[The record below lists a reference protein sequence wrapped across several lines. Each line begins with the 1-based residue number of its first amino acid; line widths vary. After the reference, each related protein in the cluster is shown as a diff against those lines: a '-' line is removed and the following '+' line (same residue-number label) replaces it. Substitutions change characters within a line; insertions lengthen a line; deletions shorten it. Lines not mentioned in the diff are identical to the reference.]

1 MKTFFAY
8 LIALMVLFGVFV
20 GYTWY
25 DFTRQVQDRVS
36 DELEPYHEVAID
48 WDEIEIPDNMTKIG
62 RRKSMDII
70 QSELIEVTFSL
81 TYSGDKTRGEY
92 RDSIYDVAYHV
103 AKGSDTETIKAHME
117 KAAQRQQEWLDSLE
131 KFSNNTLY
139 AMQFTFW

>member
-1 MKTFFAY
+1 MKTFFSY
-8 LIALMVLFGVFV
+8 LIALVVLFGVFV

-25 DFTRQVQDRVS
+25 DFTQTVQDRVANS
-36 DELEPYHEVAID
+36 LESYHEVAID
-48 WDEIEIPDNMTKIG
+48 WDKIEIPDNMTKID
-62 RRKSMDII
+62 RKKSMYII
-70 QSELIEVTFSL
+70 GSELNEVTFL
-81 TYSGDKTRGEY
+81 AYSGNKTRDEY

-131 KFSNNTLY
+131 KFNNNTLY

>member
-1 MKTFFAY
+1 MKTFFSY
-8 LIALMVLFGVFV
+8 LIALVVLFGVFV

-25 DFTRQVQDRVS
+25 DFTQTVQDRVANS
-36 DELEPYHEVAID
+36 LESYHEVAID
-48 WDEIEIPDNMTKIG
+48 WDKIEIPDNMTKID

-70 QSELIEVTFSL
+70 RSELNEVTFSL
-81 TYSGDKTRGEY
+81 TYSGDKTRDEY
-92 RDSIYDVAYHV
+92 RESMFDVVYHV

-117 KAAQRQQEWLDSLE
+117 KADQKQQEWLDSLE